1 MALKVDIKKSMESF
15 DLDVSFTVPAGM
27 LTALVG
33 PSGAGK
39 TTIIRMIAGLE
50 KPDEGFIAYNDE
62 IWFDSIRKIFLGTQK
77 RFVGFVFQDYP
88 LFPHLSVYGN
98 VSFAAKKKENA
109 EWFMNLFRIR
119 QLRDSKPHMISGGER
134 QRCAICQNLVREPKI
149 LLMDEPFSA
158 LDVEN
163 RRRLR
168 KEMSVLKEKL
178 NIPIIHVTHDL
189 EEALYLGDEVL
200 TIVKG
205 KKDPKW
211 LEQQIRN
218 GWTEATKLYI
228 QRPGGIQ
235 RSPKAYTDSH
245 HLYTDSMQS

>member
-1 MALKVDIKKSMESF
+1 MKLEVSIKKRMRDF
-15 DLDVSFTVPAGM
+15 DLDVSFVASAGR

-39 TTIIRMIAGLE
+39 TTIIRIIAGLE

-62 IWFDSIRKIFLGTQK
+62 VWFDSARKIFVKTQK
-77 RFVGFVFQDYP
+77 RNVGFVFQDYT
-88 LFPHLSVYGN
+88 LFPHLTVYRN
-98 VSFAAKKKENA
+98 IRFAAKRKEKAKK
-109 EWFMNLFRIR
+109 FMKLFRIWK
-119 QLRDSKPHMISGGER
+119 LRGSMPRMISGGER

-168 KEMSVLKEKL
+168 HEMNPLKEKL
-178 NIPIIHVTHDL
+178 NLPIIHVTHDL
-189 EEALYLGDEVL
+189 GEALYLGDEVL

-205 KKDPKW
+205 KIDPRW
-211 LEQQIRN
+211 LEWQIKKE
-218 GWTEATKLYI
+218 WTEATQVNIPNAGGTPCSFKLEVS
-228 QRPGGIQ
+228 G
-235 RSPKAYTDSH
+235 
-245 HLYTDSMQS
+245 